1 MEVTRREML
10 TAASAVGVTAA
21 LAQGQVGAA
30 VPVAALAPALLGA
43 GSWSPSDVLPS
54 HFRTAARLVRRTAPI
69 AFGGLTGALLQNWA
83 IDSNGDPVPGHRV
96 RGFYK
101 DGEHT
106 NKNKLQVVYAFSYTP
121 GSLMDPHT
129 DYQFFVV
136 GCNFQCQ
143 CPKKFAKAATNAI
156 IYDLQHE
163 ASFYNGGQLTA
174 EFPNIPTY
182 LIREK
187 SFLSLMLRY
196 LAKKQGQ
203 GPLSGVTFTQNSPAS
218 SWTLTVTKQP

>member
-21 LAQGQVGAA
+21 LAQGQAKAA
-30 VPVAALAPALLGA
+30 VPVTALASALLGA
-43 GSWSPSDVLPS
+43 GSWSQSDVPPS

-69 AFGGLTGALLQNWA
+69 AFGGFTGAQLTSWA
-83 IDSNGDPVPGHRV
+83 VDSSGNPVPGHRV

-101 DGEHT
+101 DDDYT
-106 NKNKLQVVYAFSYTP
+106 NKNKLQVAYAFSYTP
-121 GSLMDPHT
+121 GLVMNPHT

-136 GCNFQCQ
+136 GCNFRGQSL
-143 CPKKFAKAATNAI
+143 KKFARAATNAI

-163 ASFYNGGQLTA
+163 ASFYNGGQTTA
-174 EFPNIPTY
+174 EFAKVPTY
-182 LIREK
+182 LMLEK

-203 GPLSGVTFTQNSPAS
+203 GPLSGVSFTQNSPSS
-218 SWTLTVTKQP
+218 SWTLEVTKS